1 VSRRDKTF
9 LIMASLIV
17 LAIGLVA
24 CGPAQDPENEA
35 ATATARAADSPAD
48 DQDAAAEE
56 NSQTEAEAEEAVV
69 EEQPNTPEA
78 STESDFEMFAG
89 LGEDAFETT
98 ESGLRY
104 VILEEG
110 DGDVSPETGQVVSVH
125 YTGWLED
132 GTTFDSSIERGQPFS
147 FPLGQQ
153 AVIAGWDEG
162 IALLQVGDKARL
174 IIPSELAYGE
184 AGGGSVIPPD
194 ATLIFD
200 VELVDIAE
208 GAPEAPVV
216 VDPDDYVVTD
226 SGLQYYDMVVG
237 DGPSPEAGQVAT
249 MHFTLWLEDGTL
261 LGSTLS
267 SAQPV
272 QALVGSGQLFAG
284 WEEGLQGMQTGGS
297 RQLVIP
303 PELAFGEEGTPDG
316 AIPPNTGVIIE
327 MELLS
332 VLDPQQ

>member
-1 VSRRDKTF
+1 V
-9 LIMASLIV
+9 ASLIL

-24 CGPAQDPENEA
+24 CGPAQDPEDEA
-35 ATATARAADSPAD
+35 ATATANAAVGTTDEQDETVEESGPA
-48 DQDAAAEE
+48 EV
-56 NSQTEAEAEEAVV
+56 EAQEAVV
-69 EEQPNTPEA
+69 EEQPSTPEA
-78 STESDFEMFAG
+78 SSESDFDIYGG

-104 VILEEG
+104 AILEEG
-110 DGDVSPETGQVVSVH
+110 EGSESPVAGQVVSVH

-132 GTTFDSSIERGQPFS
+132 GTQFDSSVERGQPFS

-153 AVIAGWDEG
+153 MVIPGWDEG
-162 IALLQVGDKARL
+162 IALLKVGDKARL

-184 AGGGSVIPPD
+184 AGGGTVIPPN
-194 ATLIFD
+194 ATLVFD

-208 GAPEAPVV
+208 GPPEAPVA

-237 DGPSPEAGQVAT
+237 EGPSPQTGQVAT
-249 MHFTLWLEDGTL
+249 MHFTIWLEDGTL

-272 QALVGSGQLFAG
+272 QALVGSGQLFPG
-284 WEEGLQGMQTGGS
+284 WEEGLQSMQVGGS

-316 AIPPNTGVIIE
+316 SVPPNTGLIIE

-332 VLDPQQ
+332 VLDQEQ